1 MEAIDDYA
9 NENIVRSVAYT
20 ALDHRQQHHYLG
32 LLPISS
38 QLLRQRVR
46 LLGPNENNPEEWDKV
61 VQWQDDNCPSMIE
74 SLWSNQGS
82 VADELYQKPVYYKR
96 MDADT
101 LHAIIEFAEKDSH
114 HFVVILL
121 LEDGVGDI
129 SDIKYYNT
137 KELTEEEWLDIFTN
151 WSRTIEDAER
161 IFLTKVTRNKKTFTA
176 GTPDVSC
183 KSYGR
188 DLYLRKKYRAP
199 KRAKKLQ
206 RIIGVIGRLMK
217 DHAVVKNQ
225 AILVGH
231 ILLVLI

>member
-20 ALDHRQQHHYLG
+20 VLETRQSHQYSG

-46 LLGPNENNPEEWDKV
+46 ILGPNLESSNSEEWDKA
-61 VQWQDDNCPSMIE
+61 VQWQQDNCPSMIE
-74 SLWSNQGS
+74 SLWSTGGS

-101 LHAIIEFAEKDSH
+101 LHAIIEFAELDTH
-114 HFVVILL
+114 HYVVILL
-121 LEDGVGDI
+121 LEEGSGDM

-137 KELTEEEWLDIFTN
+137 KELTEQEWIDIFEN

-161 IFLTKVTRNKKTFTA
+161 IFLTKVTRNKRVFKAAAGDRTP
-176 GTPDVSC
+176 GTPDVSF
-183 KSYGR
+183 SSG
-188 DLYLRKKYRAP
+188 L
-199 KRAKKLQ
+199 
-206 RIIGVIGRLMK
+206 G
-217 DHAVVKNQ
+217 
-225 AILVGH
+225 LVRRRESN
-231 ILLVLI
+231 ICNECRV